1 MSVRAG
7 SFVVADLLSYLPSS
21 TRMRIRSSIGTH
33 RGARSE
39 RRDNTVSLSWNL
51 SGAVQPP
58 EGCQLRMRPRGA
70 QIHSLGQS
78 TEVPPNNL
86 VVRLWKAGRWLVL
99 STYLLFNKCDPRS
112 LRLAVASRASPPVL
126 PHSWLLGGRPGYGTT
141 DKGARCTEGRPW
153 SNALPRRLT
162 PETQYKTPMR
172 RRAPLMIA
180 RGSVLRYQSGPR
192 EPRLHPGNSAVS
204 LGGGILQGLL
214 IWAAWTVLILQ

>member
-70 QIHSLGQS
+70 QIHRLGQS

-86 VVRLWKAGRWLVL
+86 VVRFWKAGRWLVL

-126 PHSWLLGGRPGYGTT
+126 PHSWLLGGRLRVRNDGQGCKMYRRSPMVQRFAPEAHSGNAIQDSDEEASTAH
-141 DKGARCTEGRPW
+141 DRSRKCT
-153 SNALPRRLT
+153 ALPIGT
-162 PETQYKTPMR
+162 P
-172 RRAPLMIA
+172 RAAAP
-180 RGSVLRYQSGPR
+180 PR
-192 EPRLHPGNSAVS
+192 K
-204 LGGGILQGLL
+204 
-214 IWAAWTVLILQ
+214 